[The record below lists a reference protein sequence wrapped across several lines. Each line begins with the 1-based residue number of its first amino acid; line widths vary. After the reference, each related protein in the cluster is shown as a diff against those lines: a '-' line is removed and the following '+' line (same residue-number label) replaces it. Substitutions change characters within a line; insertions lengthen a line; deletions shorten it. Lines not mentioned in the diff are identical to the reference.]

1 MNDIV
6 LGIITSTLVILLL
19 VTGVAYSFFRI
30 QQQRAKQKE
39 ELAATKLAFE
49 RELRIIETEER
60 EKILHQLAYE
70 LHDNAGQLL
79 VAMHMQIQSQKVIHP
94 DLAEGFKPIEIYLGE
109 VTQQLRLLSKTLNSD
124 AVLQNGFEGAVRL
137 EIERL
142 KALKTFKVK
151 AEIQVS
157 ELIPDKDAQLM
168 IFRIFQETVQNIM
181 KHSKASEIG
190 IYLVSNKD
198 RFELRVKDNGI
209 GFDYENCFEQNKA
222 SGVKNILHR
231 AKLAGLECVYQTK
244 HGEGTTVILKNL
256 SN

>member
-6 LGIITSTLVILLL
+6 LGIIVTTIVILLL
-19 VTGVAYSFFRI
+19 VTGVVYSFFRI

-49 RELRIIETEER
+49 RELRAIETEER

-79 VAMHMQIQSQKVIHP
+79 VAMHMQIQTQKMLHP
-94 DLAEGFKPIEIYLGE
+94 DLAEGYKPIEIYLGE

-124 AVLQNGFEGAVRL
+124 AILQNGFEGAIRL

-142 KALKTFKVK
+142 IALKTFTVK
-151 AEIQVS
+151 SEILVLDLS
-157 ELIPDKDAQLM
+157 LDKDAQLM
-168 IFRIFQETVQNIM
+168 IFRIFQEIIQNVL
-181 KHSKASEIG
+181 KHSHATTIEIRLKATNSH
-190 IYLVSNKD
+190 
-198 RFELRVKDNGI
+198 FELSVSDNGS
-209 GFDYENCFEQNKA
+209 GFDYENLFEQNKA
-222 SGVKNILHR
+222 SGVKNILNR
-231 AKLAGLECVYQTK
+231 AKLAGLECIYQTK
-244 HGEGTTVILKNL
+244 PNEGTTVILKNS

>member
-6 LGIITSTLVILLL
+6 LGIIVTTIVILLL
-19 VTGVAYSFFRI
+19 VTGVVYSFFRI

-49 RELRIIETEER
+49 RELRAIETEER

-79 VAMHMQIQSQKVIHP
+79 VAMHMQIQTQKMLHP
-94 DLAEGFKPIEIYLGE
+94 DLAEGYKPIEIYLGE

-124 AVLQNGFEGAVRL
+124 AILQNGFEGAIRL

-142 KALKTFKVK
+142 LALKTFTVTS
-151 AEIQVS
+151 EILVS
-157 ELIPDKDAQLM
+157 ELTLDKDAQLM
-168 IFRIFQETVQNIM
+168 IFRIFQEIIQNVL
-181 KHSKASEIG
+181 KHSHASSIEIRLKATNSI
-190 IYLVSNKD
+190 
-198 RFELRVKDNGI
+198 FELSVSDNGK
-209 GFDYENCFEQNKA
+209 GFDYENLFERNKA
-222 SGVKNILHR
+222 SGVKNILNR

-244 HGEGTTVILKNL
+244 PNEGTTVILKNS